1 MKYKDIERKSTK
13 HADSVA
19 HGYDKNYYDKIYNEY
34 LIKEINKCLNNNNLI
49 DLNEKELVNL
59 VNIYKAIDKDN
70 YLSFVDYIIKH
81 SRRRLDYTKVIEL
94 LINS

>member
-1 MKYKDIERKSTK
+1 MKYKEIEKKSTK
-13 HADSVA
+13 YAMNLA
-19 HGYDKNYYDKIYNEY
+19 NGYDKNYYNKIYNEY
-34 LIKEINKCLNNNNLI
+34 LIKEINKCLDNNNLI
-49 DLNEKELVNL
+49 DINEKELVNL
-59 VNIYKAIDKDN
+59 VNIYKEVDKDN